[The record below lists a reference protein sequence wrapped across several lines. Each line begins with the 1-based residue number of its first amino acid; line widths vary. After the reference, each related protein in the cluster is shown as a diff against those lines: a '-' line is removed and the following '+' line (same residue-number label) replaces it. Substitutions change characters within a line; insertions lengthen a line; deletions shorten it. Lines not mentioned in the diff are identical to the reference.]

1 MRIKIPNLTFNKRS
15 NFNNFF
21 FFTAVPEAIP
31 TIEVSVTE
39 IEKRSPN
46 ILFLPNTFNLNINC
60 L

>member
-15 NFNNFF
+15 NLIIF